1 MTIFNSLFK
10 QSQSTSLGQTLNLF
24 SQQNMPYEQWKEFLD
39 RLPWDEIFMKPNQ
52 NGISLPAILIASQIP
67 EVLTYFQKEHII
79 FLDNTNQ
86 SDLEVIF
93 QQSLIV
99 AIGLNR
105 QELLAPLI
113 KGFKANPN
121 NYSACWSFLKKN
133 DGKKSWL
140 ISALVDSD
148 QSGEDVKKL
157 CSSLLDLI
165 NPENQQGFN
174 TDFWGKVLE
183 QACEDGKM
191 PLVEALLKGP
201 FSKLTEADWC
211 RVIDSGEILWAFDY
225 VEKIDQK
232 FDQSRANSFEGFDTF
247 KSYAELILKSLNSSI
262 LDDRAPYSYVDKVA
276 EKLLSWKGNPKWRSF
291 HLDDRER
298 QYLLYP
304 NLIRFSENIERW
316 KPLFVAPLSC
326 EELKSWIISNNRVE
340 SFQDRIESV
349 MGASEQEKQKF
360 QMAWVRFVEKENF
373 YSYYANTSDDAKV
386 YKAALVS
393 HLLETDSLFKNKD
406 YESSNWQS
414 IKWLQAL
421 SKAEKQVLEQNTLL
435 SLTPNRSKIRL

>member
-1 MTIFNSLFK
+1 
-10 QSQSTSLGQTLNLF
+10 
-24 SQQNMPYEQWKEFLD
+24 MPYEQWKEFLD

-67 EVLTYFQKEHII
+67 EVLTYFQKEPII

-86 SDLEVIF
+86 SDLEVLF
-93 QQSLIV
+93 QQALIV

-140 ISALVDSD
+140 ISALIDSN

-157 CSSLLDLI
+157 CSSLLNLI

-174 TDFWGKVLE
+174 ADFWGKVLE
-183 QACEDGKM
+183 QACEEGKI

-225 VEKIDQK
+225 VEKINQK
-232 FDQSRANSFEGFDTF
+232 FDQSRANSFEGFHTF
-247 KSYAELILKSLNSSI
+247 KSYAELSLKSLNSVI

-276 EKLLSWKGNPKWRSF
+276 DKLWSWKGDPKWTSF
-291 HLDDRER
+291 HLDDWDR

-304 NLIRFSENIERW
+304 ALIQFSENIERW
-316 KPLFVAPLSC
+316 KPLFIAPLSC
-326 EELKSWIISNNRVE
+326 KELKSWILSNNPIE

-349 MGASEQEKQKF
+349 MIASEQDKRKF
-360 QMAWVRFVEKENF
+360 QMAWVRFVEEEKF
-373 YSYYANTSDDAKV
+373 YSYYANTADDAKV

-393 HLLETDSLFKNKD
+393 HLLETDSLFKSKD

-421 SKAEKQVLEQNTLL
+421 SNAEKQVLEKNTLP
-435 SLTPNRSKIRL
+435 SLTPNRSKLRL